1 MRLRQSASHSPMRE
15 RGRFWPPFLATGALI
30 TFFVAG
36 AFVYTHVGAPLFARI
51 HGHAAPPLL
60 VVALAIVGGAAS
72 FFSPCSL
79 AITPSFIMAFA
90 ADPDRP
96 LSRAVLLRAGALVAL
111 GIVGFYA
118 LAGTLV
124 IAVGASVY
132 AILIYLVPIVGAVFI
147 GLGVIIAMGRS
158 DLGIFARLTAANPWH
173 RFYED
178 KLHERGHLRAPAL
191 VGFGTAY
198 GAASHTCT
206 LPIFL
211 GIVLLPLGLGEP
223 FLAGL
228 AVLLYGTAIALLIL
242 IMIPCGQELVLAI
255 RRRAGFYL
263 QYATGWL
270 FIFTG
275 IYLLRYFATNFGGR
289 WL

>member
-1 MRLRQSASHSPMRE
+1 MHKATSILRPV
-15 RGRFWPPFLATGALI
+15 LAVIGL
-30 TFFVAG
+30 VAIFAIG
-36 AFVYTHVGAPLFARI
+36 AFAYVHVGAPLFARI
-51 HGHAAPPLL
+51 HSHTAPPWLI
-60 VVALAIVGGAAS
+60 VALALVGGAAS

-90 ADPDRP
+90 ATDSPTP
-96 LSRAVLLRAGALVAL
+96 LGHRALLRAGAFVAL
-111 GIVGFYA
+111 GIMAFYGV
-118 LAGTLV
+118 AGALV
-124 IAVGASVY
+124 IGIGAGVYSV
-132 AILIYLVPIVGAVFI
+132 LIYLVPVVGAVFI
-147 GLGVIIAMGRS
+147 ALGALIAMGRS
-158 DLGIFARLTAANPWH
+158 DLFAALTHANPWH

-178 KLHERGHLRAPAL
+178 RVQAPGPMQTPAL
-191 VGFGTAY
+191 VGFGVAY

-223 FLAGL
+223 LLAGL
-228 AVLLYGTAIALLIL
+228 AVFLYGAAIALLIL
-242 IMIPCGQELVLAI
+242 VMIPLGQEFVLGV
-255 RRRAGFYL
+255 RRRAGAYL

-275 IYLLRYFATNFGGR
+275 IYLLRYFAVNFGGS